1 MGSCLEWRVIVE
13 ILIEDDLSFEE
24 YKTLRDTTSW
34 TKLSDVQIE
43 NLLKNSAF
51 KVRAKSQGKT
61 VGMGRVLFDF
71 GYTAYIADII
81 VAPEAQGKGIGKQI
95 VERLIQL
102 VKESAAETDF
112 LNFSLMAAPGK
123 SGFYEKLGFIKR
135 EEANGYGMVMRV
147 NE

>member
-1 MGSCLEWRVIVE
+1 ME
-13 ILIEDDLSFEE
+13 ILMEDELTFEE
-24 YKTLRDTTSW
+24 YKDLRNTTSW
-34 TKLSDVQIE
+34 TKLTDTQIE

-51 KVRAKSQGKT
+51 KVRAKVDGKT

-81 VAPEAQGKGIGKQI
+81 VAPEAQGKGIGRQI

-102 VKESAAETDF
+102 VKENAAETDF
-112 LNFSLMAAPGK
+112 LKFCLMAALGK
-123 SGFYEKLGFIKR
+123 SGFYEKLGFTKR
-135 EEANGYGMVMRV
+135 EEANGYGMVMMV

>member
-1 MGSCLEWRVIVE
+1 MN
-13 ILIEDDLSFEE
+13 ILIEDNLTFEE
-24 YKTLRDTTSW
+24 YKDLRNTTFW
-34 TKLSDVQIE
+34 TKLTDTQIE
-43 NLLKNSAF
+43 NLIKNSAF
-51 KVRAKSQGKT
+51 KVRAKIQGKT

-81 VAPEAQGKGIGKQI
+81 VAPEAQGKGIGRQI

-123 SGFYEKLGFIKR
+123 SGFYEKLGFKKR

>member
-1 MGSCLEWRVIVE
+1 ME

-34 TKLSDVQIE
+34 IKLSDVQIE

-71 GYTAYIADII
+71 GYTVYIADII

-112 LNFSLMAAPGK
+112 LNFSLMAAHGK